1 MFSGPQHH
9 KKMGLDSEGSLSPER
24 PKTRGFRVAGSDEL
38 ELGCYPVLARIGL
51 DNNEVYINK
60 IILAE
65 LIPSS
70 RAKRE
75 AEFVECLYGIELL
88 ELYTDWDEII
98 EIQYHCIKNGINKLG
113 LLDIA
118 IAQNAKQNNVG
129 IFTMNRHM
137 ILLCNLIGVECRD
150 S

>member
-1 MFSGPQHH
+1 MGYIVDSNIWIEFFNRRNYFDSVSG
-9 KKMGLDSEGSLSPER
+9 LLN
-24 PKTRGFRVAGSDEL
+24 
-38 ELGCYPVLARIGL
+38 
-51 DNNEVYINK
+51 DNEAYING

-75 AEFVECLYGIELL
+75 EEFIECLYGIELL
-88 ELYTDWDEII
+88 ELYIDWDEII
-98 EIQYHCIKNGINKLG
+98 EIQCHCIKNGINKLG

-118 IAQNAKQNNVG
+118 IAQNAKQNNAG

-137 ILLCNLIGVECRD
+137 ILLCNLIGVECRNA
-150 S
+150 

>member
-1 MFSGPQHH
+1 
-9 KKMGLDSEGSLSPER
+9 MGYIVDSNIWIEFFNRGNYFDSVSSL
-24 PKTRGFRVAGSDEL
+24 L
-38 ELGCYPVLARIGL
+38 N
-51 DNNEVYINK
+51 DNEAYINK

-75 AEFVECLYGIELL
+75 EEFIECLYGIGLL
-88 ELYTDWDEII
+88 ELYIDWDEII
-98 EIQYHCIKNGINKLG
+98 EIQYHCIKNEINKLG

-129 IFTMNRHM
+129 IFTINRHM
-137 ILLCNLIGVECRD
+137 ILLCNLIGVECRNL
-150 S
+150 